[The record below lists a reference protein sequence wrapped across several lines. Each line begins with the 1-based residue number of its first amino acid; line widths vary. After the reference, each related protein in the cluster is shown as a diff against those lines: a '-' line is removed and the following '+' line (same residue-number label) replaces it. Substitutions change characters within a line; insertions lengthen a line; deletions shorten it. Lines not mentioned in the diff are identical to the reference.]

1 MKHLLTTALLF
12 TLISCAPTESRQPA
26 AQVKPTQTKPTDTLV
41 TVSKISV
48 QSTDFIKMQMNSDKA
63 YITMADSVIPSEAD
77 PTIGICVEAAFTG
90 ELLPEFKSS
99 NVAGNYVI
107 DGELHKGYK
116 CNANTGFLY
125 ADKSTFAISS
135 SQYCS
140 KWIKKAQTSKGCLFQ
155 QMLLVNDGANV
166 YRGKPIKP
174 GSSNIYRSACIMG
187 DGSFAV
193 IQSKTALPLAQ
204 FINSLIA
211 MGVKD
216 ALYLDMGV
224 GWNFGWYRT
233 TTASAPVRLFNY
245 KSKYQTN
252 WLVVKSRE

>member
-1 MKHLLTTALLF
+1 MLSLVG
-12 TLISCAPTESRQPA
+12 CAQSETRQEA
-26 AQVKPTQTKPTDTLV
+26 AQVKPTQTKPADTLV

-125 ADKSTFAISS
+125 ADKSTFTISS
-135 SQYCS
+135 SQHCS

-166 YRGKPIKP
+166 YRGKPIKS
-174 GSSNIYRSACIMG
+174 GSSNIYRSACIME

-245 KSKYQTN
+245 KSEYQTN

>member
-1 MKHLLTTALLF
+1 MKHLLTTALLL

-26 AQVKPTQTKPTDTLV
+26 AQVKPTQTKPADTLV

-116 CNANTGFLY
+116 CKANTGFLY
-125 ADKSTFAISS
+125 ADKSTFVISS
-135 SQYCS
+135 SQHCS

-155 QMLLVNDGANV
+155 QMLLVKAGANV
-166 YRGKPIKP
+166 YQGKPIRR
-174 GSSNIYRSACIMG
+174 SSANIYRSACKMK

-193 IQSKTALPLAQ
+193 IQTKTALSLEQ
-204 FINSLIA
+204 FIKSLIA
-211 MGVKD
+211 MGVQD
-216 ALYLDMGV
+216 ALYLGMGS
-224 GWNFGWYRT
+224 GWNYGWYRT
-233 TTASAPVRLFNY
+233 TTDSAPVRLFNY
-245 KSKYQTN
+245 RTPYQTN
-252 WLVVKSRE
+252 WLVIKRRK

>member
-26 AQVKPTQTKPTDTLV
+26 AQVEPTQTKPADTLV

-48 QSTDFIKMQMNSDKA
+48 QSTDFIKMQMNFDKA
-63 YITMADSVIPSEAD
+63 YINMADSVIPSEAD

-116 CNANTGFLY
+116 CKANTGFLY

-135 SQYCS
+135 SQHCS

-155 QMLLVNDGANV
+155 QMLLVKAGANV
-166 YRGKPIKP
+166 YQGKPIRR
-174 GSSNIYRSACIMG
+174 SSANIYRSACKMK

-193 IQSKTALPLAQ
+193 IQSKTALSLEQ
-204 FINSLIA
+204 FIKSLIA
-211 MGVKD
+211 MGVQD
-216 ALYLDMGV
+216 ALYLDMGS
-224 GWNFGWYRT
+224 GWNYGWYRT
-233 TTASAPVRLFNY
+233 TTDSAPVRLFNY
-245 KSKYQTN
+245 RSPYQTN
-252 WLVVKSRE
+252 WLVIKRRK

>member
-1 MKHLLTTALLF
+1 MKHLLTTALLL

-26 AQVKPTQTKPTDTLV
+26 AQVKPTQTKPADTLV

-48 QSTDFIKMQMNSDKA
+48 ESTDFIQIRLNPANA
-63 YITMADSVIPSEAD
+63 YIAVADSVMPSESD
-77 PTIGICVEAAFTG
+77 PTIGLCVEAAFTG
-90 ELLPEFKSS
+90 ELLPEFKTD
-99 NVAGNYVI
+99 NVAGDYVVE
-107 DGELHKGYK
+107 GKLRKGYK
-116 CNANTGFLY
+116 CKANTGFLY

-135 SQYCS
+135 SQHCS

-174 GSSNIYRSACIMG
+174 GSSNIYRSACVMK

-193 IQSKTALPLAQ
+193 VQSEEPVPLAT
-204 FINSLIA
+204 FIKSLIS

-245 KSKYQTN
+245 KSEYQTN

>member
-1 MKHLLTTALLF
+1 MKYLPSIVLMLSLVG
-12 TLISCAPTESRQPA
+12 CAQSETRQEA
-26 AQVKPTQTKPTDTLV
+26 AQVKPTQTKPADTLV

-116 CNANTGFLY
+116 CKANTGFLY
-125 ADKSTFAISS
+125 ADKSTFVISS
-135 SQYCS
+135 SQHCS

-166 YRGKPIKP
+166 YRGKPIKS
-174 GSSNIYRSACIMG
+174 GSSNIYRSACIME

-245 KSKYQTN
+245 KSEYQTN